1 MYLSRKQIK
10 SICTHC
16 SFDEDTVFRVDR
28 GVVHLVARRLRGCIF
43 TFRHSRTSN
52 SIVTN
57 LYRGRR
63 QHRYFSSTDTYQKR
77 DETQQ
82 AGYNREERQVRERWW
97 GWRPEFT
104 KRESNLTCER
114 KCVNDAKH
122 YSDWIRGNQIYQWKD
137 IYNYNNLK

>member
-1 MYLSRKQIK
+1 MKAKGMYLSRKQIK

-28 GVVHLVARRLRGCIF
+28 GDVHLVDRGLRGCVF

-57 LYRGRR
+57 CYRGRR

-82 AGYNREERQVRERWW
+82 AGYNRE
-97 GWRPEFT
+97 
-104 KRESNLTCER
+104 
-114 KCVNDAKH
+114 D
-122 YSDWIRGNQIYQWKD
+122 SDECANAGEVDDKNSRNANRI
-137 IYNYNNLK
+137 

>member
-16 SFDEDTVFRVDR
+16 SIDEDTVFRGDR
-28 GVVHLVARRLRGCIF
+28 GVVHLVDRRLRGCIF

-63 QHRYFSSTDTYQKR
+63 QHRYFSSTDTYQER
-77 DETQQ
+77 VETQQ
-82 AGYNREERQVRERWW
+82 AGYDREDRDKCANAGEVDDRNSRNANRIYHVSENVLTAQNIITT
-97 GWRPEFT
+97 EFRAN
-104 KRESNLTCER
+104 KCSES
-114 KCVNDAKH
+114 K
-122 YSDWIRGNQIYQWKD
+122 I
-137 IYNYNNLK
+137 